1 MDYARLQS
9 LSVARDEAHDAPG
22 GNLGVVI
29 VLGFDKNAESLRE
42 STHDPLPEKGDQ
54 A

>member
-9 LSVARDEAHDAPG
+9 LSVARDEAHDALC
-22 GNLGVVI
+22 GNLGIVV
-29 VLGFDKNAESLRE
+29 VLGFDEDTGRLRE
-42 STHDPLPEKGDQ
+42 DTFNPLPEKGDQ